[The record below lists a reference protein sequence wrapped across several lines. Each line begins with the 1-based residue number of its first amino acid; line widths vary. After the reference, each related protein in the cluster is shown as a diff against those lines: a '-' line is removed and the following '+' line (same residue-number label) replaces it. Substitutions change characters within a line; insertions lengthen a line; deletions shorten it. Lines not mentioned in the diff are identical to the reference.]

1 MLKIVF
7 KKKWNSCLKVLNMSR
22 KFGISANRKI
32 GQIRK
37 NGISAK
43 KFWVKTVNQ
52 FTGDKEKQHLD
63 DLM

>member
-1 MLKIVF
+1 
-7 KKKWNSCLKVLNMSR
+7 LNRSR

-32 GQIRK
+32 GIP
-37 NGISAK
+37 AK

-63 DLM
+63 GLV